1 MTKYYRN
8 TKSFFSNS
16 KILKSIKHVDLEG
29 QLHGEQK
36 SWWDR
41 NHYYPK
47 ELSVY
52 YHGNLLRSTTWYLTG
67 QINTNINI
75 SNREKKVISFY
86 TSGKIK
92 FNKNYR
98 FYKGDWLRDGNWT
111 GYYSNG
117 KLYYNEKY
125 ILDRLMF
132 QNRYYSNGILITK
145 KPNDDSENSDDSE
158 SSSEEEIELTKNI
171 FEEFGQSNFSK
182 MNIKNI

>member
-1 MTKYYRN
+1 MTKYSRN
-8 TKSFFSNS
+8 TKTYFSNS
-16 KILKSIKHVDLEG
+16 KIVKSVKHVDGEG

-36 SWWDR
+36 TWWDR
-41 NHYYPK
+41 NHFYPK

-52 YHGNLLRSTTWYLTG
+52 YHGILLRSTTWYLTG

-75 SNREKKVISFY
+75 ANKEKKIICFY

-92 FNKNYR
+92 FNKNYV
-98 FYKGDWLRDGNWT
+98 FYKGNWLKDGNWT

-125 ILDRLMF
+125 IMDKLMF

-145 KPNDDSENSDDSE
+145 KPTDNSDDSDDSE
-158 SSSEEEIELTKNI
+158 TSSDEEIELTQNI
-171 FEEFGQSNFSK
+171 FEELGQSNFCK